1 MNEVEELLE
10 WLAEE
15 GYRNLRVLDDGT
27 ICGTIDLMY
36 IRALFIDL
44 TFHGWEKRFDFK
56 DRLRAE
62 LELKNLK
69 SAKDEPT
76 GFIAKRIS

>member
-36 IRALFIDL
+36 TRALFIDL
-44 TFHGWEKRFDFK
+44 TFHGWDKRFCFK

-62 LELKNLK
+62 LELKLLK
-69 SAKDEPT
+69 TIDDEPT
-76 GFIAKRIS
+76 GYVTKRFS